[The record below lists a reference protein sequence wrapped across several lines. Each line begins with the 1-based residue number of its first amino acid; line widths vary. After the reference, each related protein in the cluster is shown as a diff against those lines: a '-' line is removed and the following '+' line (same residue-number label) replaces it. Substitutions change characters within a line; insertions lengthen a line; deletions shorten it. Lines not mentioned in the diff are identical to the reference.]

1 MTSNVV
7 IRISIWSAKD
17 FFDHA
22 ACLNTGQAVIQA
34 LVRKGET
41 LVVDSQ
47 LMKHRRVEVANVDW
61 IFGDV
66 VAEVI
71 GLTVADT
78 ALDAAAGHPSGETT
92 RVMVA
97 TVVVPIRIAL
107 GISRA
112 SEFSRAHDQRI
123 FQQTALLEVFQE
135 TRNRLIDIPG
145 LSS

>member
-1 MTSNVV
+1 M
-7 IRISIWSAKD
+7 IRSAED
-17 FFDHA
+17 FCDHA
-22 ACLNTGQAVIQA
+22 ASLNSGEALIQA
-34 LVRKGET
+34 LVRKAET

-71 GLTVADT
+71 GFTVADT
-78 ALDAAAGHPSGETT
+78 TLDTATSHPGRETT

-97 TVVVPIRIAL
+97 AVVVPIRIAL
-107 GISRA
+107 RVSRT
-112 SEFSRAHDQRI
+112 SEFSRKHDERI
-123 FQQTALLEVFQE
+123 IQQTTLFEVPQQ